1 MHKKV
6 VATLVDFDRLEALI
20 NKQGI
25 KKSHLCKLAGHSR
38 GYISDAKAGKGSI
51 SEEALEIFAKELGT
65 TVAYLTGASD
75 DQSPE
80 GITQRDFDLLA
91 AYHAADDATR
101 AAIDLLLEKF
111 QRT

>member
-1 MHKKV
+1 M
-6 VATLVDFDRLEALI
+6 VDFTRLDQLVKAQGKKYAYLCELI
-20 NKQGI
+20 
-25 KKSHLCKLAGHSR
+25 GHKR
-38 GYISDAKAGKGSI
+38 NYISN
-51 SEEALEIFAKELGT
+51 ELGT

-91 AYHAADDATR
+91 AYHAADAATR